1 MLGAALAGAGVDGT
15 CDGEASPSYGFAG
28 AAGAAGAAAAGAGAA
43 VDASRADGAERG
55 ALGGGIDE
63 RPLVPVKAGGGKLPP
78 VGNEGGA
85 AVSYPGA
92 GAEPAGAISASNGGA
107 AGGA

>member
-1 MLGAALAGAGVDGT
+1 VYAAGAGYDGMLGAALAGAGVDGT

-28 AAGAAGAAAAGAGAA
+28 AAGVAGAAGAAAAGAGAA

-63 RPLVPVKAGGGKLPP
+63 RPLVPEKAGGGKLPP

-85 AVSYPGA
+85 AVS
-92 GAEPAGAISASNGGA
+92 
-107 AGGA
+107 